1 MKKQKN
7 KPDLILSLTISLLL
21 ILGFAILASVSL
33 TVSQKVYGNSFQYLM
48 HQIKYGYFPGL
59 ILGFLAYKINLK
71 SLRKISLPALFGVII
86 LMMLVFVPKI
96 GVPIGGANR
105 WVSLGPITIQPSELL
120 KLIFIVYLAAWLTKH
135 KEQNKKR
142 VQLFLPFIII
152 LTVVCVLLI
161 KQPDI
166 STLATIAAITLVMY
180 FSAETPFWQ
189 TGLLILSGIGALA
202 ILIKTAPYRLN
213 RLLVFLRPDAQP
225 LGIGYQMKQALIAI
239 GSGSIIGQGLGLSVQ
254 KSGFLPAPMTD
265 SIFAVFAEETGFIGA
280 IILIS
285 LFLIF
290 AWQGFK
296 IAKQSSEI
304 FFKLIAIGITFWITL
319 QAFINIGA
327 MIGILPLTGIPLPLV
342 SYGSSHLV
350 MELIAIGLLL
360 NISKQPKNNF

>member
-7 KPDLILSLTISLLL
+7 HPDFILSATISLLL
-21 ILGFAILASVSL
+21 LLGFAILAGVSI
-33 TVSQKVYGNSFQYLM
+33 TVSQKIFGHSFQFLM
-48 HQIKYGYFPGL
+48 HQIEYGYLPGL

-71 SLRKISLPALFGVII
+71 SLRKISLPALFIVIV
-86 LMMLVFVPKI
+86 LMGLVFMPKI
-96 GVPIGGANR
+96 GVSTGGASR
-105 WVSLGPITIQPSELL
+105 WVALGPIVIQPSELL
-120 KLIFIVYLAAWLTKH
+120 KLIFIIYLAAWLTKH
-135 KEQNKKR
+135 KEQRKKS

-152 LTVVCVLLI
+152 LAVVCALLI

-166 STLATIAAITLVMY
+166 STLVTIAAITLVMY
-180 FSAETPFWQ
+180 FSAETPLWQ

-213 RLLVFLRPDAQP
+213 RFLVLLRPAAQP

-239 GSGSIIGQGLGLSVQ
+239 GSGGIIGHGLGLSVQ
-254 KSGFLPAPMTD
+254 KAGFLPEPMTD

-280 IILIS
+280 IILVL

-296 IAKQSSEI
+296 IAKQSSET
-304 FFKLIAIGITFWITL
+304 FLKLMAIGITSWLTL

-327 MIGILPLTGIPLPLV
+327 MIGLLPLTGIPLPLV

-360 NISKQPKNNF
+360 NISKHAKNNF

>member
-7 KPDLILSLTISLLL
+7 HPDFILSATISLLL
-21 ILGFAILASVSL
+21 TLGFAILASVSI
-33 TVSQKVYGNSFQYLM
+33 TVSQKIFGNSFQFLM
-48 HQIKYGYFPGL
+48 HQIKYGYLPGL

-71 SLRKISLPALFGVII
+71 PLRKISLPALFTTI
-86 LMMLVFVPKI
+86 LLMVLVFLPKI
-96 GVPIGGANR
+96 GVSIGGANR
-105 WVSLGPITIQPSELL
+105 WIALGPIIIQPSELL
-120 KLIFIVYLAAWLTKH
+120 KLTFIIYLAAWLTKH
-135 KEQNKKR
+135 KERNKKSI
-142 VQLFLPFIII
+142 QLFLPLIII
-152 LTVVCVLLI
+152 LAVVCALLI

-166 STLATIAAITLVMY
+166 STLFTVAAITLVMY
-180 FSAETPFWQ
+180 FSAGTPFWQ

-213 RLLVFLRPDAQP
+213 RFLVFLRPDAQP

-239 GSGSIIGQGLGLSVQ
+239 GSGALIGQGLGLSVQ
-254 KSGFLPAPMTD
+254 KAGFLPEPMTD
-265 SIFAVFAEETGFIGA
+265 SIFAVFAEETGFVGA

-296 IAKQSSEI
+296 IAKQSSET
-304 FFKLIAIGITFWITL
+304 FFKLMAIGITFWITF

-360 NISKQPKNNF
+360 NISKHTKNNF